1 MDVTTTINGGSITG
15 CNSGIGMQ
23 SGDIIVTVNDVTFGG
38 NTTDITLREDQQITI
53 AGAVF

>member
-1 MDVTTTINGGSITG
+1 MTTTINGGSITG

-53 AGAVF
+53 AGAAF